1 MKRMY
6 FQLNYVVT
14 LTVGNKFVTE
24 CLSID
29 NKKFPMLDKYIDYE
43 INGIYDVSDDVV
55 ALRLKDAA
63 RDWYDTSDIS
73 IINFWYQSTDIGWF
87 DENGNVTF

>member
-14 LTVGNKFVTE
+14 LTVGNNFVTE

-29 NKKFPMLDKYIDYE
+29 NKKFPMLDQYIDHE
-43 INGIYDVSDDVV
+43 TNGINVYKDVV
-55 ALRLKDAA
+55 ALRLRDAA
-63 RDWYDTSDIS
+63 RNWYDTPDIS
-73 IINFWYQSTDIGWF
+73 IINFWYQSTDIASI

>member
-1 MKRMY
+1 MERMY

-14 LTVGNKFVTE
+14 LTVGNNFVTE

-29 NKKFPMLDKYIDYE
+29 NKKFPMLDKYIDPE
-43 INGIYDVSDDVV
+43 FHGINISDDVI
-55 ALRLKDAA
+55 ALRLRDAA
-63 RDWYDTSDIS
+63 QNWYDTPNVS
-73 IINFWYQSTDIGWF
+73 IINFWYQSTDIGTI

>member
-1 MKRMY
+1 MERMY

-14 LTVGNKFVTE
+14 LTVGNNFVTD

-29 NKKFPMLDKYIDYE
+29 NKKFPMLDKYIDHE
-43 INGIYDVSDDVV
+43 TGINISDDVI
-55 ALRLKDAA
+55 ALRLRDAA
-63 RDWYDTSDIS
+63 QNWYGTSEVS
-73 IINFWYQSTDIGWF
+73 IINFWYQSTDIGSI

>member
-1 MKRMY
+1 MKRLY

-14 LTVGNKFVTE
+14 ITVENNFKTE

-43 INGIYDVSDDVV
+43 FNGIDVPKDII
-55 ALRLKDAA
+55 ALRLRDAA
-63 RDWYDTSDIS
+63 QDWYGTSEVS
-73 IINFWYQSTDIGWF
+73 IINFWYQDTDTGLI